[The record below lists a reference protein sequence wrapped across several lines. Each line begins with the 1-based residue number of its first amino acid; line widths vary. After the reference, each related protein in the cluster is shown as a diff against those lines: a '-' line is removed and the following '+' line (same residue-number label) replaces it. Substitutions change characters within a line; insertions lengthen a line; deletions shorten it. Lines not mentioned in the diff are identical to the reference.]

1 MRECAPYVW
10 LRLIRRPGEYLP
22 ACYSSVQ
29 IQIIQ
34 TRERIEPFHLP
45 PFANDIANGEWNRPY
60 RPSSTPFPETC
71 NLFVGMNWDGA
82 VATAVREVNI
92 RVRLFSFIFVPYD
105 SLSVLSSFRV
115 LSSCVLDDF
124 FNRRFEVILRDKCDI
139 FIN

>member
-1 MRECAPYVW
+1 
-10 LRLIRRPGEYLP
+10 
-22 ACYSSVQ
+22 
-29 IQIIQ
+29 
-34 TRERIEPFHLP
+34 
-45 PFANDIANGEWNRPY
+45 
-60 RPSSTPFPETC
+60 
-71 NLFVGMNWDGA
+71 MNWDGA